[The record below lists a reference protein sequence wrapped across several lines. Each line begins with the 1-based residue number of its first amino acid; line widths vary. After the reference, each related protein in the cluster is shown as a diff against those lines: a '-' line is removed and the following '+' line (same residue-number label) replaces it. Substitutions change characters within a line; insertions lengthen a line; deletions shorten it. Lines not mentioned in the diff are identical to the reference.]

1 MAKNVVKKLQ
11 EKGADIEALVLML
24 NKAYADELLAYHQY
38 LSPIGLCIGK
48 LRPDVEAEFKEHA
61 EEELKH
67 AEMLKQRIIELD
79 GVPLQSPQ
87 EWFSY
92 TNCGY
97 DKPVDFNTKAL
108 VEQNIK
114 AEICAQNVYLGIMK
128 ACKEIDD
135 FVTYKI
141 ARDILIDEEK
151 HEQDLEDFKND
162 FEVI

>member
-1 MAKNVVKKLQ
+1 
-11 EKGADIEALVLML
+11 ML
-24 NKAYADELLAYHQY
+24 
-38 LSPIGLCIGK
+38 
-48 LRPDVEAEFKEHA
+48 R
-61 EEELKH
+61 
-67 AEMLKQRIIELD
+67 QRIIELD

-135 FVTYKI
+135 SVTYKI
-141 ARDILIDEEK
+141 ARDILIDEEE
-151 HEQDLEDFKND
+151 HEQDLEDFLND
-162 FEVI
+162 MEII

>member
-87 EWFSY
+87 ELVLPSG
-92 TNCGY
+92 TDHTRGPRNQAVLVAGLL
-97 DKPVDFNTKAL
+97 KPPL
-108 VEQNIK
+108 
-114 AEICAQNVYLGIMK
+114 
-128 ACKEIDD
+128 
-135 FVTYKI
+135 
-141 ARDILIDEEK
+141 
-151 HEQDLEDFKND
+151 KN
-162 FEVI
+162 FLL